1 MLAEKQVV
9 GGDGPLNF
17 PDAHI
22 VERGAATLDIRAGL
36 PLAGRQAGL
45 HQQFNERH
53 SGTGQATGFQG
64 MGRHLSE
71 QFVEGA
77 FTDAR
82 QIATKE
88 DFAGT
93 DRFLSRRLSMN

>member
-1 MLAEKQVV
+1 
-9 GGDGPLNF
+9 
-17 PDAHI
+17 
-22 VERGAATLDIRAGL
+22 
-36 PLAGRQAGL
+36 
-45 HQQFNERH
+45 
-53 SGTGQATGFQG
+53 